1 MNSKYT
7 ASHVANYFLS
17 EALEAKVEV
26 TQLKLNK
33 LVYIAQGWYLAI
45 KNEPLFN
52 EKIEAWQHGPVIP
65 SLYHEFK
72 HFRKSPI
79 TNRSIAWDDL
89 SSSASHPEVDQDD
102 FDAQVILSKVWEIYK
117 PYSGWGLRQL
127 THKDGTPWSKNYSE
141 GVLGK
146 EIPTDDIKEYYKE
159 FIKTLLV

>member
-17 EALEAKVEV
+17 EALEAEVEV

-45 KNEPLFN
+45 KSMPLFN

-79 TNRSIAWDDL
+79 TSRSIAWDDL
-89 SSSASHPEVDQDD
+89 SSSVSHPEIDQEDL
-102 FDAQVILSKVWEIYK
+102 DAQIILGKVWRFINLILDGDFV
-117 PYSGWGLRQL
+117 SLL
-127 THKDGTPWSKNYSE
+127 TRMVLHGVGTIQK
-141 GVLGK
+141 V
-146 EIPTDDIKEYYKE
+146 
-159 FIKTLLV
+159 F